1 MLAEEIKKELKE
13 KEDDFHIHQPR
24 KLFLDFIG
32 KIIRQ
37 KDEHEAKIYD
47 LRGNRRV
54 HLLKELHKLHEPIS
68 NLLDKYVRDK
78 GTTLYNLN
86 LTVDDFINTAN
97 FFYEKGR
104 MYLRG
109 SNVLHTTT
117 VELDI
122 TDWNLTQMIIISD
135 EMLEDRMKILK
146 EEGFVVEEKEETQHP
161 RPNFKDWFY
170 SFASFTNPEITFPI
184 FLVKLPE

>member
-13 KEDDFHIHQPR
+13 KEDEFHIHQPR
-24 KLFLDFIG
+24 KLFLDYIG

-47 LRGNRRV
+47 LRGNRRII
-54 HLLKELHKLHEPIS
+54 LLRELHNLPIGD
-68 NLLDKYVRDK
+68 LLDKYVRDK
-78 GTTLYNLN
+78 GTTMYNLN

-109 SNVLHTTT
+109 YNLLRTTK
-117 VELDI
+117 VDLDI
-122 TDWNLTQMIIISD
+122 TDWNLTQAIIISD

-146 EEGFVVEEKEETQHP
+146 EEGFIVEEKEEKQNH
-161 RPNFKDWFY
+161 RPDFKDWF
-170 SFASFTNPEITFPI
+170 FALTRPEVTFHI

>member
-13 KEDDFHIHQPR
+13 KEDEFHIHQPR

-32 KIIRQ
+32 KIIKQ
-37 KDEHEAKIYD
+37 KDEHEARIYD
-47 LRGNRRV
+47 LRGDGRV
-54 HLLKELHKLHEPIS
+54 FLLKELYKLHEPIGE
-68 NLLDKYVRDK
+68 LLDKYVHDK
-78 GTTLYNLN
+78 RTSLYNLN

-109 SNVLHTTT
+109 YNMLRTIKVD
-117 VELDI
+117 LDI
-122 TDWNLTQMIIISD
+122 TDWNLTQVIVISD

-146 EEGFVVEEKEETQHP
+146 EEGFVVEEKEERRNH
-161 RPNFKDWFY
+161 RPDFKDWFFDFY
-170 SFASFTNPEITFPI
+170 GEMSFHI

>member
-13 KEDDFHIHQPR
+13 KEDEFHIHQPR

-37 KDEHEAKIYD
+37 KDEHNVKIID
-47 LRGNRRV
+47 LRGDKRI
-54 HLLKELHKLHEPIS
+54 LLLRELHRMHEPIS
-68 NLLDKYVRDK
+68 NLLDKYVHDK
-78 GTTLYNLN
+78 GTTLYNLG

-109 SNVLHTTT
+109 SNILQTTT
-117 VELDI
+117 VELDV
-122 TDWNLTQMIIISD
+122 TDWNLTQIIIISD

-146 EEGFVVEEKEETQHP
+146 EEGFVVEEKEEKQNFLP
-161 RPNFKDWFY
+161 KFKDWFFDFY
-170 SFASFTNPEITFPI
+170 KPEVTFHI

>member
-37 KDEHEAKIYD
+37 KDEHNVKIID
-47 LRGNRRV
+47 LRGNLQV
-54 HLLKELHKLHEPIS
+54 LLLRELPRMYEPIS
-68 NLLDKYVRDK
+68 SLLDKYVRDK
-78 GTTLYNLN
+78 GTTLYHLN
-86 LTVDDFINTAN
+86 LTVDDFINTAK
-97 FFYEKGR
+97 FLYEKGR
-104 MYLRG
+104 VYLRG
-109 SNVLHTTT
+109 YNTPRTTK
-117 VELDI
+117 VDLDV
-122 TDWNLTQMIIISD
+122 TDWNLIQMIVISD

-146 EEGFVVEEKEETQHP
+146 EEGFVVEEKEETQNFL
-161 RPNFKDWFY
+161 PNFKDWFFDFY
-170 SFASFTNPEITFPI
+170 KPEVTFHI

>member
-37 KDEHEAKIYD
+37 KDEHNAKIYD
-47 LRGNRRV
+47 LRGDKQV
-54 HLLKELHKLHEPIS
+54 ILLRGLNQLHEPIGD
-68 NLLDKYVRDK
+68 LLNKYVRDK
-78 GTTLYNLN
+78 GTTLYHLD
-86 LTVDDFINTAN
+86 LTVDDFIATAS

-109 SNVLHTTT
+109 YNVLHTTK
-117 VELDI
+117 VDLDI
-122 TDWNLTQMIIISD
+122 TDWSLTQVIIISD

-146 EEGFVVEEKEETQHP
+146 EEGFIVEEKEETRYP
-161 RPNFKDWFY
+161 RPYCNYYKDWFY
-170 SFASFTNPEITFPI
+170 SFASFTNFHI